1 MLFKKHAQL
10 RFHPVSVLPSWW
22 NHGQHRLRHAIP
34 APQIQFEGV
43 IETSGVADALFK
55 QAGRVTKPYLLSQH
69 NFLSVQ
75 PSAIGADSIDLAVV
89 RYETKRLSQRPT
101 GLRVGGIALMKDRER
116 AYEFGI
122 DQIRI
127 EGRQLLGRKQSFI
140 NNSTR

>member
-1 MLFKKHAQL
+1 QAEDGIRDATVTGVQTCA
-10 RFHPVSVLPSWW
+10 LP
-22 NHGQHRLRHAIP
+22 IC
-34 APQIQFEGV
+34 
-43 IETSGVADALFK
+43 
-55 QAGRVTKPYLLSQH
+55 VTKPYLLSQH

-140 NNSTR
+140 NNSTRSEEHTSELQ